1 MSAVHPVTDELP
13 AGGGFAPGDLI
24 LVVRED
30 VVRPAGVDVEGLAQV
45 LHAHGRALE
54 VPAGSSDT
62 HRRLPE
68 RLRLLARLPEDEVAN
83 VRFFVLVG
91 VDPEVGNHPLLTEA
105 GQPAVFGERVQSE
118 VYGALAFICV

>member
-13 AGGGFAPGDLI
+13 AGGGFALGDLI

-54 VPAGSSDT
+54 LPAGSSDA

-68 RLRLLARLPEDEVAN
+68 RLRLLARLPEDAVAN
-83 VRFFVLVG
+83 VRSLVVVAG
-91 VDPEVGNHPLLTEA
+91 CPQAGYHPA
-105 GQPAVFGERVQSE
+105 
-118 VYGALAFICV
+118 